1 MLTIKDCIELCHLD
15 VDEIRAIAEHEHLPD
30 IVAIELGEY
39 LVSREEGPPLIRR
52 MILDDIEAARRRG
65 DEAEVARYLS
75 ALKHFVAGHAELNEI
90 SRRS

>member
-39 LVSREEGPPLIRR
+39 LVSRDDGPPLIRR
-52 MILDDIEAARRRG
+52 MILDDIEAARSRG
-65 DEAEVARYLS
+65 DEVEVARYLS
-75 ALKHFVAGHAELNEI
+75 ALKHFIAGHAELNEE
-90 SRRS
+90 SRKS